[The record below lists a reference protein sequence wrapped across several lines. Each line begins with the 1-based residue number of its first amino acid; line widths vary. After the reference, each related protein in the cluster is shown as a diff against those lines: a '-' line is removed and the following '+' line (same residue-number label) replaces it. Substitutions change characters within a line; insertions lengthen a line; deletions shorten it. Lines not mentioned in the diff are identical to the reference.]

1 MVDVREYY
9 QPGGGE
15 SPRPGRKG
23 VSLDLVQ
30 LQTLIDC
37 QNDISNAM
45 NK

>member
-9 QPGGGE
+9 LPTGGK

-23 VSLDLVQ
+23 VCLDLVQ
-30 LQTLIDC
+30 LQKLMDC